1 MRPQSISGTPLTP
14 FPRALANALWMVC
27 PCPTRR
33 REGVVMKL
41 CNAPYGLN
49 DRTEAWVKLK
59 PDYMEGVS
67 ETLDVVIVGGYLG
80 QGTVRLAVW
89 TFVCALF
96 GVFTALFCREDGL
109 DGLFPISCWRWRTGS
124 LRKVLLDPQHLSRQ
138 SSACFARYTN
148 ARTAILCPWCI
159 QPFI

>member
-1 MRPQSISGTPLTP
+1 LGFFVFSRTVTSM
-14 FPRALANALWMVC
+14 FAH
-27 PCPTRR
+27 R

-80 QGTVRLAVW
+80 QGTVW
-89 TFVCALF
+89 TGCGNV
-96 GVFTALFCREDGL
+96 GV
-109 DGLFPISCWRWRTGS
+109 
-124 LRKVLLDPQHLSRQ
+124 
-138 SSACFARYTN
+138 
-148 ARTAILCPWCI
+148 
-159 QPFI
+159 